1 MQLPRF
7 TIYWKKLEK
16 IYKKR
21 FTFARKT
28 VIIFLVGKQGCI
40 FAEKIK
46 DIIPTRKNS
55 GQRSDKR
62 WMLKKFCGIIF

>member
-40 FAEKIK
+40 F
-46 DIIPTRKNS
+46 
-55 GQRSDKR
+55 
-62 WMLKKFCGIIF
+62 